1 MNPFLSIKSTL
12 VILFLIAPIIAGVL
26 TFDTLPDVAKSIH
39 TGGGYA
45 IKQRQPRSNDSNSQA
60 AFAYANAQYN
70 ELCVTIDS
78 LQDLLNKNP
87 IDYRVFKKANND
99 SVAPL
104 PDVQYQIFTH
114 LENLRKERKEIE
126 YTIDSIK
133 LVIAGKDTLSTEKP
147 KNQR

>member
-1 MNPFLSIKSTL
+1 MNPFLSTKSTL

-26 TFDTLPDVAKSIH
+26 TFDTLPEVAKSIH
-39 TGGGYA
+39 PGDVYA
-45 IKQRQPRSNDSNSQA
+45 KKQQLPSANDSDSQA
-60 AFAYANAQYN
+60 AFVYANAQYN

-87 IDYRVFKKANND
+87 IDYKIFKKTNND
-99 SVAPL
+99 SVTPL
-104 PDVQYQIFTH
+104 PDSQYQIFTH

-126 YTIDSIK
+126 YAIDSIK